1 MYTFTTYMN
10 NSLNKKL
17 TKKLNK
23 KYEYSCVKCEI
34 YTDNLN
40 NYNKHLQT
48 ISHLIKH
55 NTCSRCMKI
64 FRDNYHLLR
73 HTNNKNLCVGEPITI
88 NVNQTINDNS
98 VTNNTSNTKYIDYHP
113 TYFKKTKFK
122 ILNNL
127 KSDST
132 IPFFDKSNIESFA
145 NNILLLLNSS
155 NFNDIKE
162 NKITEDLLNTNDLN
176 LIKSKIKKI
185 KNLCNEN
192 ELLKNIEP
200 PIIDQRR
207 YDHIDNKLRLYPE
220 LLTENELDDNKEQFD
235 DYKKSNT
242 EKFNNYLSNLIS
254 DALIKNNMNLDE
266 HDKLNIVEY
275 NNKICVKHNDK
286 QLEEF
291 DLDKIVQIIEFK
303 KILLNVIDDLISDHI
318 LDLETIDFN
327 NQQIKDNIKNK
338 IQVQFGEIL
347 NNFGT

>member
-1 MYTFTTYMN
+1 MN
-10 NSLNKKL
+10 SKSH
-17 TKKLNK
+17 KLNK
-23 KYEYSCVKCEI
+23 KSVYSCVKCSV

-48 ISHLIKH
+48 VSHLIKH

-73 HTNNKNLCVGEPITI
+73 HTNNKKICVSNDPITI
-88 NVNQTINDNS
+88 TVNQTINDNS
-98 VTNNTSNTKYIDYHP
+98 VNTITNNDTKYIDYHP

-132 IPFFDKSNIESFA
+132 IPFFDKSNIEAFT
-145 NNILLLLNSS
+145 NNILLLLNNS
-155 NFNDIKE
+155 NFTEIKE
-162 NKITEDLLNTNDLN
+162 NKINESILNTNDSN

-192 ELLKNIEP
+192 ELLKHIAP
-200 PIIDQRR
+200 PIIDQRQHN
-207 YDHIDNKLRLYPE
+207 HIDNKLRLYPE
-220 LLTENELDDNKEQFD
+220 LLTETELDDNKEQFA

-254 DALIKNNMNLDE
+254 DALIKNNMNLNE

-291 DLDKIVQIIEFK
+291 DLNKIIQIIEFK
-303 KILLNVIDDLISDHI
+303 KILLNVIDDLISEHI
-318 LDLETIDFN
+318 LDLELIDFN
-327 NQQIKDNIKNK
+327 NDQIKDNIKHK
-338 IQVQFGEIL
+338 IQIQFSEL
-347 NNFGT
+347 LTHFGT